1 MSAIIRTVAARNQ
14 RLEDDLLKVQP
25 RLQAARSRAWSDAS
39 PQRSRCSV
47 GTGLQC
53 RHVQCCNYF
62 RLSPIA
68 SLGVLKFSPSFLRDQ
83 ISISGT
89 RNTTTIPRYHD
100 AMVPWCRDSVSIAG
114 EETPC
119 SHCIV
124 SSPASDS
131 RFSSPQLRTG
141 HLTVRSHVHKGRQ
154 KGRNAE
160 RDG

>member
-14 RLEDDLLKVQP
+14 ILEDDLLKVQP

-62 RLSPIA
+62 RLRVCN
-68 SLGVLKFSPSFLRDQ
+68 GEFLSSRLPPE
-83 ISISGT
+83 T
-89 RNTTTIPRYHD
+89 RYRYQVRKIRPRYHD
-100 AMVPWCRDSVSIAG
+100 TMVPWCRDSVSIAG

-154 KGRNAE
+154 KGRKAE